1 LDNKVTKGEEI
12 WSTTPLPE
20 VYTMKGKKK
29 AQKEKIEIVKDCLAN
44 GLSYKETVKKYQVSY
59 NNVYSW
65 VQKYQKHGPD
75 GLVDGRGRR
84 KPNSV
89 QTEKERT
96 RAENA
101 ALRARNEYLEA
112 EYQAIKKLKK
122 KDTK

>member
-1 LDNKVTKGEEI
+1 
-12 WSTTPLPE
+12 
-20 VYTMKGKKK
+20 MKGKKK